1 MCCGAKK
8 VTVALVSEASV
19 AVTIAGGPGATGQ
32 TLLLDASPA
41 ELRVVE
47 DSEVPQYIYV
57 DFE

>member
-8 VTVALVSEASV
+8 VTVALVTEASV
-19 AVTIAGGPGATGQ
+19 AVSIAGGPGTAGQ
-32 TLLLDASPA
+32 TWVLDASPA

-47 DSEVPQYIYV
+47 DNEVPQYIYV